1 MTNLKKDMLDSDNFS
16 KFNHS
21 SDSSFART
29 FNRLLEESEGLR
41 WQYKMILRRQL
52 SIGNDVYSNFV
63 DKIIS
68 KNKEL
73 LQNYSR
79 SLPLNRKREDFFDQI
94 KPFTFENVVKH
105 IENEK
110 MRVAQSE

>member
-1 MTNLKKDMLDSDNFS
+1 MISLNNREVLKKKIFCLQDEISN
-16 KFNHS
+16 K
-21 SDSSFART
+21 
-29 FNRLLEESEGLR
+29 
-41 WQYKMILRRQL
+41 L
-52 SIGNDVYSNFV
+52 SIDNDVYSNFV

-94 KPFTFENVVKH
+94 KPFTFDSVVKH
-105 IENEK
+105 IESEK
-110 MRVAQSE
+110 MFYAQSEQIQKEDMRLVHSDMSGRFLTNSGG